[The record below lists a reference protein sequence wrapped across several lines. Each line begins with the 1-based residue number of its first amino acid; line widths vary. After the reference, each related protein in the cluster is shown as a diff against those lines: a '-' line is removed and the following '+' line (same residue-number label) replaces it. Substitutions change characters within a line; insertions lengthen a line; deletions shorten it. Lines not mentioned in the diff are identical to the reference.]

1 MDRRKHRSTFAFVD
15 LLFNLTVGFVM
26 LFIIAFILISPPT
39 TEKKMDPDVQFV
51 IKMTW
56 PDQDKNDVDLW
67 VRDPLGQKIGYRS
80 REAGFTN
87 LEKDDLGQSNDYA
100 IINGERKIVFQNQEF
115 TFIRGFI
122 PGQWRVNIHWY
133 NRKDQET
140 AEIPVLIELYDNKPN
155 FKLLASQEVLLTKR
169 GQQATAF
176 NFTMDEEGKIFDV
189 NYEKT
194 NWILSSTVTFDHERG
209 LNQIENSTQYEALP
223 PVSATVEETN
233 ITEAPP

>member
-56 PDQDKNDVDLW
+56 PDKDKNDVDLW

-100 IINGERKIVFQNQEF
+100 IINGERKIVYQNQEF
-115 TFIRGFI
+115 VFIRGFI
-122 PGQWRVNIHWY
+122 SGQWRVNIHWY
-133 NRKDQET
+133 NKKDKET

-169 GQQATAF
+169 GQQLTAF
-176 NFTMDEEGKIFDV
+176 NFMMGEDGKIFDV
-189 NYEKT
+189 NYEKA
-194 NWILSSTVTFDHERG
+194 NWILSGVVSFDHE
-209 LNQIENSTQYEALP
+209 ALP
-223 PVSATVEETN
+223 LTSATVEETTA
-233 ITEAPP
+233 TEAPP